1 MYSLVMIQRTTLQD
15 IADVL
20 NITKVT
26 VSRAL
31 KDQPGVGDELRSE
44 IKKKSVELG
53 YTQSSLHKLDNQLN
67 FAFVTPKRYFSKT
80 DQFYT
85 DIYFTLHKLCDQ
97 KKHRVS
103 LLIIDPE
110 MEEEMALPNVLLDP
124 TISGIFI
131 GGELH
136 KKYLGRIHDLNIPT
150 IVIDHYSTFSKF
162 FYLTVDNYY
171 LGYQAAIYL
180 IEKGHK
186 DIGFIGQ
193 KGISSNVTDR
203 ILGIEKALIENGS
216 SLRDEWTISNYN
228 YDTAL
233 NTIDFK
239 LPEVLPTAFIS
250 HCDNAAY
257 YFMEKLKLKGLSV
270 PNDIS
275 ILSFDN
281 TEIALKTS
289 PPLTSIQIDRT
300 LFAEKS
306 LEIMEK
312 RMKAD
317 SFNKN
322 RLYLQSVLIE
332 RESVKSLN

>member
-1 MYSLVMIQRTTLQD
+1 MIQRTTLQD
-15 IADVL
+15 IADAL

-31 KDQPGVGDELRSE
+31 KGQPGVGDELRDQIE
-44 IKKKSVELG
+44 KKAFEMG
-53 YTQSSLHKLDNQLN
+53 YIRSSLHKSDKSIN
-67 FAFVTPKRYFSKT
+67 FAFITPQRYFSKT

-97 KKHRVS
+97 KKYRVS

-110 MEEEMALPNVLLDP
+110 MEEGLELPNVLLDP

-136 KKYLGRIHDLNIPT
+136 KDYLGKIHGLNLPT
-150 IVIDHYSTFSKF
+150 VVIDHYSTFSDF

-171 LGYQAAIYL
+171 LGYKAAVYL

-216 SLRDEWTISNYN
+216 SLRKEWTISNYN

-233 NTIDFK
+233 NTIDFE
-239 LPEVLPTAFIS
+239 LPEILPTAFIS

-257 YFMEKLKLKGLSV
+257 YFMEKLKLKDLSV
-270 PNDIS
+270 PDDIS

-281 TEIALKTS
+281 TEIALKTT
-289 PPLTSIQIDRT
+289 PPLSSMQIDRT
-300 LFAEKS
+300 LFAEKGI
-306 LEIMEK
+306 EVMERRLK
-312 RMKAD
+312 TG
-317 SFNKN
+317 SFDQN
-322 RLYLQSVLIE
+322 RLYLQSSLIE
-332 RESVKSLN
+332 RRSVKSFY